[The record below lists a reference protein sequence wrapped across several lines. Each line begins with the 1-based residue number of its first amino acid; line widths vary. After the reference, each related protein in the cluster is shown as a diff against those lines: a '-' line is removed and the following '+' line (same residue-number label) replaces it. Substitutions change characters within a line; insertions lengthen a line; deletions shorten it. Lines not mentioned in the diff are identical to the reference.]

1 MAQLSLSLSWSQNT
15 RSLGVPPKNPSLI
28 STKRSLIL
36 EEKQDKPIK
45 KRFTLNV
52 DLGEELLKKV
62 QDLATKQQVKPA
74 QVIRESVSYFI
85 AKDEP
90 LLVNQKRKSADRE
103 LVTAYERRRLRL
115 ESAISNNINQIAKTM
130 NFLVS
135 AHATS
140 EKDVHR
146 VRGQLQRILDVIYGH
161 IEVFA

>member
-1 MAQLSLSLSWSQNT
+1 M
-15 RSLGVPPKNPSLI
+15 
-28 STKRSLIL
+28 
-36 EEKQDKPIK
+36 EETENKPVK
-45 KRFTLNV
+45 KRYSLTI
-52 DLGEELLKKV
+52 DLGEELYKKV
-62 QDLATKQQVKPA
+62 KDLADKQQVKTS
-74 QVIRESVSYFI
+74 QVIRESISYFL

-103 LVTAYERRRLRL
+103 LVTAYERRKLRL
-115 ESAISNNINQIAKTM
+115 ESAISNNINQIARSM

-135 AHATS
+135 VGNAR

>member
-1 MAQLSLSLSWSQNT
+1 MEETQ
-15 RSLGVPPKNPSLI
+15 
-28 STKRSLIL
+28 
-36 EEKQDKPIK
+36 EKQIK

-52 DLGEELLKKV
+52 DLGEELYKKV
-62 QDLATKQQVKPA
+62 KDLADKQQVKPA
-74 QVIRESVSYFI
+74 QVIRESISYFI

-90 LLVNQKRKSADRE
+90 LLINQKRKSADRE

-115 ESAISNNINQIAKTM
+115 ESAISNNINQIARTM

-135 AHATS
+135 VGNAR

-161 IEVFA
+161 IEVFV

>member
-1 MAQLSLSLSWSQNT
+1 M
-15 RSLGVPPKNPSLI
+15 
-28 STKRSLIL
+28 
-36 EEKQDKPIK
+36 EETENKPIK
-45 KRFTLNV
+45 KRYSLTI
-52 DLGEELLKKV
+52 DLGEELYKRVK
-62 QDLATKQQVKPA
+62 DLADKQQVKTS
-74 QVIRESVSYFI
+74 QVIRESISYFI

-90 LLVNQKRKSADRE
+90 LLINQKRKSADRE

-140 EKDVHR
+140 ERDVHR

>member
-1 MAQLSLSLSWSQNT
+1 M
-15 RSLGVPPKNPSLI
+15 
-28 STKRSLIL
+28 

-74 QVIRESVSYFI
+74 QVIRESVSYFL

-90 LLVNQKRKSADRE
+90 LLINQKRKSADRE
-103 LVTAYERRRLRL
+103 LVTAYERRKLRL
-115 ESAISNNINQIAKTM
+115 ESAISNNINQIAKSM

-135 AHATS
+135 VGNAR

>member
-1 MAQLSLSLSWSQNT
+1 M
-15 RSLGVPPKNPSLI
+15 
-28 STKRSLIL
+28 
-36 EEKQDKPIK
+36 EETENKPVK
-45 KRFTLNV
+45 KRYSLTI
-52 DLGEELLKKV
+52 DLGEELYKKV
-62 QDLATKQQVKPA
+62 QDLATKHQTKSS
-74 QVIRESVSYFI
+74 QVIRESISYFI

-103 LVTAYERRRLRL
+103 LVTAYERRKLRL
-115 ESAISNNINQIAKTM
+115 ESAISNNINQIARSM

-135 AHATS
+135 VGNAR

>member
-1 MAQLSLSLSWSQNT
+1 M
-15 RSLGVPPKNPSLI
+15 
-28 STKRSLIL
+28 
-36 EEKQDKPIK
+36 EETENKPVK
-45 KRFTLNV
+45 KRYSLTI
-52 DLGEELLKKV
+52 DLGEELYKRVK
-62 QDLATKQQVKPA
+62 DLADKQQVKTS
-74 QVIRESVSYFI
+74 QVIRESISYFI

-115 ESAISNNINQIAKTM
+115 ESAISNNINQIARAM
-130 NFLVS
+130 NFLILAGV
-135 AHATS
+135 AC

>member
-1 MAQLSLSLSWSQNT
+1 M
-15 RSLGVPPKNPSLI
+15 
-28 STKRSLIL
+28 

-45 KRFTLNV
+45 KRYSLTI
-52 DLGEELLKKV
+52 DLGEELYKKV
-62 QDLATKQQVKPA
+62 KDLADKRQAKPS
-74 QVIRESVSYFI
+74 QVIRESISYFI

-90 LLVNQKRKSADRE
+90 LLINQKRKSTDRE
-103 LVTAYERRRLRL
+103 LVTVYERRKLRL
-115 ESAISNNINQIAKTM
+115 ESAISNNINQIAKSM

-140 EKDVHR
+140 ERDVHR